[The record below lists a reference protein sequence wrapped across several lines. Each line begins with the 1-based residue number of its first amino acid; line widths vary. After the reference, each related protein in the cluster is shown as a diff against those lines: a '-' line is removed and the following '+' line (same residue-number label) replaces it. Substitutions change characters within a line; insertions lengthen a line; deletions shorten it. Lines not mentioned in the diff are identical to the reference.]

1 MAGAKVSHLRTTGRS
16 MGSPRLNAN
25 ILEAQ
30 PTRSR
35 KIQSAAV
42 TRSPVNSKAKRT
54 ANASVLFKAKV
65 IKPKLGSKRP
75 IKKKALQQAEEP
87 QDAYSLALD
96 RSLDKTR
103 IGIESVV
110 EDALTKTRKGFEARL
125 ANPELEIKSL
135 LDVVL
140 VANEEFGTS
149 LAEERLDIVIAYQE
163 ERKFETQYT
172 IGQRVADFKEFTE
185 TQRSKLRC
193 YWKQWYDIDNAIA
206 VLGRGVLGNFLPEKQ
221 EEGQGA
227 GDKTFCRA
235 MELAN
240 TEYSTIL
247 DEYEEQID
255 EVRADLVVKLRDTEE
270 ACIPPPK
277 VRHLLTQTLQKLRA
291 HDLKERA
298 KLLY

>member
-1 MAGAKVSHLRTTGRS
+1 MAGAKESHLRTTGQS
-16 MGSPRLNAN
+16 VGPSRLNAN

-30 PTRSR
+30 RIRSR

-54 ANASVLFKAKV
+54 TNASVLFNAKV
-65 IKPKLGSKRP
+65 IKPKLGSKRL
-75 IKKKALQQAEEP
+75 IKKKARQQAEEP
-87 QDAYSLALD
+87 QDEYSLVLD

-110 EDALTKTRKGFEARL
+110 EDALAKTHEGFEARL
-125 ANPELEIKSL
+125 ANPELDIRSL
-135 LDVVL
+135 LDVISL
-140 VANEEFGTS
+140 ANGEFGTS
-149 LAEERLDIVIAYQE
+149 LAEERLDIAIAHPE
-163 ERKFETQYT
+163 GRKSETQYT

-185 TQRSKLRC
+185 TQRSKLRH
-193 YWKQWYDIDNAIA
+193 YWKQWYDIDNAITE
-206 VLGRGVLGNFLPEKQ
+206 LGRGVLGNSLPEEP
-221 EEGQGA
+221 EEGQEA
-227 GDKTFCRA
+227 GDKTFCRV

-270 ACIPPPK
+270 
-277 VRHLLTQTLQKLRA
+277 KLRA

-298 KLLY
+298 RLLY